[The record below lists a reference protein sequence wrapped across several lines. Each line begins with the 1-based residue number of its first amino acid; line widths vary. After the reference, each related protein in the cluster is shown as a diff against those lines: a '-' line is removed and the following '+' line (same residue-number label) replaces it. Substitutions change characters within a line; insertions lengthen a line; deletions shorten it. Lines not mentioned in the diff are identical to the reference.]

1 MAEEED
7 YNTEDDSDDA
17 LFEHHRI
24 TVDKNQ
30 ALLRIDKFLMARLPN
45 VTRSKI
51 QNGIAEGFISVNEKP
66 VKSNYKIRPADV
78 IVISLPTP
86 PRDTEV
92 LPEKIPLEILYEDE
106 QLLIVN
112 K

>member
-1 MAEEED
+1 MSLSSQMNTMSIDEENNLED
-7 YNTEDDSDDA
+7 GDDE

-51 QNGIAEGFISVNEKP
+51 QDGIGEGFI
-66 VKSNYKIRPADV
+66 PADNL
-78 IVISLPTP
+78 ITH
-86 PRDTEV
+86 
-92 LPEKIPLEILYEDE
+92 
-106 QLLIVN
+106 LLAPI
-112 K
+112 